1 MAELDLLAETAG
13 AEIVAQVIQR
23 RAAPD
28 PAYYTGPGKAREL
41 ADMVLQLKITL
52 IIYMDELSP
61 SQVRYLEQL
70 TEAKIVDRTA
80 LILDIFARR
89 ARSREGKL
97 QVELAQLQYL
107 LPRLMGLGKQMSRLG
122 GGIGT
127 RGPGETKLEA
137 DRRVIRRRITVLEQE
152 IKDLQ
157 CHRAIYRQRRRRNR
171 MPVAGLVGYTNA
183 GKSKLIN
190 ALTGSDLYTEDKLF
204 ATLDPSTRR
213 GTLPGGKFVL
223 YTDTV
228 GFIKYLPKTLETAF
242 KATLEE
248 IATADLLLHV
258 VDLNHPDYENQISV
272 VRSHLAR
279 ITADYFTRELLIF
292 NKIDLFEENIDYSR
306 LQRQY
311 PGSCFV
317 SARTHQGLEDL
328 RQMIAGMLEWSYHQ
342 IKIYLPYTE
351 SALFGQLKQFGQ
363 IISLEYLESCM
374 AIETRVEP
382 ALADKLYIYAAPPG
396 AADHNTI

>member
-1 MAELDLLAETAG
+1 MAETAG
-13 AEIVAQVIQR
+13 AEIIAQVIQR
-23 RAAPD
+23 RPAPD

-41 ADMVLQLKITL
+41 ADMICQLNAAL
-52 IIYMDELSP
+52 VIYMDELSP
-61 SQVRYLEQL
+61 SQVRNLEQL

-127 RGPGETKLEA
+127 RGPGETKLEV
-137 DRRVIRRRITVLEQE
+137 DRRVIRKRITVLRQE
-152 IKDLQ
+152 IEDLQ
-157 CHRAIYRQRRRRNR
+157 RHRAIYRRRRRRNR
-171 MPVAGLVGYTNA
+171 LRIVGLVGYTNA

-190 ALTGSDLYTEDKLF
+190 ALTGADLYTEDKLF

-213 GTLPGGKFVL
+213 GALPGGKHVL

-228 GFIKYLPKTLETAF
+228 GFIKYLPETLETAF
-242 KATLEE
+242 RATLEE

-258 VDLNHPDYENQISV
+258 VDLNHPDFENQISV
-272 VRSHLAR
+272 VRNHLTR
-279 ITADYFTRELLIF
+279 ITADYFTRELLVF
-292 NKIDLFEENIDYSR
+292 NKLDLLDENLDRSR
-306 LQRQY
+306 LKRQY

-317 SARTHQGLEDL
+317 SAHTGEGIDNL
-328 RQMIAGMLEWSYHQ
+328 RQKVAEMLEWNYHQ

-351 SALFGQLKQFGQ
+351 SALFSRLKQSGR
-363 IISLEYLESCM
+363 IVGLEYLESCM
-374 AIETRVEP
+374 AIEIRVEP
-382 ALADKLYIYAAPPG
+382 EIADKLYAFTAPPESI
-396 AADHNTI
+396 HL